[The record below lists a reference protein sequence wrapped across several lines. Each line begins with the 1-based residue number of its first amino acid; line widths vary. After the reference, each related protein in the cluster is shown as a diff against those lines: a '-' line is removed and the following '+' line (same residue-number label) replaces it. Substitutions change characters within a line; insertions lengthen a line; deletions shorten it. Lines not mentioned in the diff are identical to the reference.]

1 LPVVAPSVLAV
12 PIIPVIPAIPD
23 FAVRTLI
30 DAIVSL
36 EAFWPLNTVGAFA
49 FYAIRAFALYPLN
62 SILSL
67 WAFWAVWAVLAIVTA
82 LDALARFAAIPL
94 IVGAVDRL
102 CVTRLAIVVRRRR
115 FCAGVALR
123 HLVGLI

>member
-1 LPVVAPSVLAV
+1 LAV
-12 PIIPVIPAIPD
+12 AIIPVIPAIPD

-36 EAFWPLNTVGAFA
+36 EAFWPLYTLG
-49 FYAIRAFALYPLN
+49 AFALYAIGAISLYALD
-62 SILSL
+62 SIL
-67 WAFWAVWAVLAIVTA
+67 AFWAFLTILAIVTA

-94 IVGAVDRL
+94 IVGAVDRV
-102 CVTRLAIVVRRRR
+102 CVARLAIVVRRRR